1 VKRVLAGL
9 TSILWLLPFA
19 SLALAADGDAE
30 QPSLEAE
37 LAEIM
42 NEILESAEG
51 GSNPF
56 AEGVVPD
63 LVVLSSANLAGEVA
77 PCG

>member
-1 VKRVLAGL
+1 MRRVLAGL
-9 TSILWLLPFA
+9 TSILWLLP
-19 SLALAADGDAE
+19 LAGVTLAAGDAE
-30 QPSLEAE
+30 RPSLEAE

-42 NEILESAEG
+42 NEILESADA

-56 AEGVVPD
+56 DDGLQPD
-63 LVVLSSANLAGEVA
+63 LIVLSSANIAGEVA